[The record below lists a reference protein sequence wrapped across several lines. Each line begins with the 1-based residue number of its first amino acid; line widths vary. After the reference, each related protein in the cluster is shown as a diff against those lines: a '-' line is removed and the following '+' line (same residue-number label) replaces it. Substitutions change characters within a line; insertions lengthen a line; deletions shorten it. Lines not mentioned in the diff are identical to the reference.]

1 VVIAY
6 DDREI
11 SLDGKKV
18 VSDTG
23 GTWRATHRMIGAIR
37 GEFELEH
44 SLRGDFDL
52 YRGMNEQVQLLL
64 HRNPQNTILH
74 TVLVGEM
81 NGLLHA
87 LTVGTA
93 LEEAWGVFGGP
104 RAYTRWISAHG
115 PGSIHAGS
123 YGPRS
128 GSASVIKTAAE
139 HESAPGPGTGPAGCR
154 SEGGG
159 AVEGIPARAQD
170 APGGRALMREVA
182 QLPLEQREQVLFE
195 QIVAGNVPV
204 FLREFKTIRV
214 RNDLGEAEI
223 RVSPDYFAVG
233 SDNDFVRVPLTPMA
247 AQRIADRFGW
257 SLPTRKIVDDVYR
270 EAQVKLEPQ
279 PMTENREAVETFVE
293 HNDIIEAQ
301 RREQPLGLLIAGI
314 KKDVVISNR
323 LNEKPQR
330 VAIYGWHQPGGKP
343 IQPLT
348 TVHRETYVDY
358 SHGIRFVEGV
368 VRVDGRA
375 MQLDEVLRDEKLSPL
390 LSDEGPITPTRYEA
404 PPTARPAER

>member
-1 VVIAY
+1 
-6 DDREI
+6 
-11 SLDGKKV
+11 
-18 VSDTG
+18 
-23 GTWRATHRMIGAIR
+23 
-37 GEFELEH
+37 
-44 SLRGDFDL
+44 
-52 YRGMNEQVQLLL
+52 
-64 HRNPQNTILH
+64 
-74 TVLVGEM
+74 
-81 NGLLHA
+81 
-87 LTVGTA
+87 
-93 LEEAWGVFGGP
+93 
-104 RAYTRWISAHG
+104 
-115 PGSIHAGS
+115 
-123 YGPRS
+123 
-128 GSASVIKTAAE
+128 
-139 HESAPGPGTGPAGCR
+139 
-154 SEGGG
+154 
-159 AVEGIPARAQD
+159 
-170 APGGRALMREVA
+170 MREVA